1 MKRTLKVM
9 LTGVIIL
16 GILLPVTGC
25 GSKDD
30 NASTQTQ
37 TATVQKGD
45 LSVEITSVGNLSLSQ
60 TEDLAFD
67 MAGTVEE
74 VMVETGDTVTAGQEL
89 VRLDSSEW
97 EDQIKTYEDRLV
109 TAQRAQTTAERL
121 VGTKEL
127 AVRSAELDVQTAEY
141 NLEQLTD
148 VKKAKDE
155 VDKAT
160 TDLDIAK
167 SMLNSGLNSTE
178 WLEAINNAKEALAL
192 AQVKYNAVLAGTSVS
207 LTTSAT
213 IQIEKY
219 KLAVEQQQRALE
231 DANIALENARVDAE
245 SAVDDVTDAQDN
257 LDEAEALS
265 PIITAPFDGFI
276 TRVNVE
282 GGDEVLKGTV
292 AVQIADPDKFEADIV
307 VSEMDISQVKLGG
320 SAYVEVDSFDG
331 LTLPAEVTFISPT
344 ATISSGVVN
353 YTVQVEVQSLEAI
366 AEERQQARE
375 QMASTISSGE
385 MPDMLKQAV
394 ASGRMTQEQA
404 DAMVQRMQSGE
415 MPAPGGRFG
424 QGTASSGGSTGQLP
438 MMAASDN
445 VQLKEGMTVTVNIV
459 VSSVTDALLIPYAAV
474 TTTGRQS
481 TVQVV
486 KDDGTTEQRTVTTGI
501 TDYTNID
508 ITEGLSEGEK
518 VIVPQGTT
526 VTTSSQNQQFRG
538 GMMIPGMGGGR

>member
-67 MAGTVEE
+67 
-74 VMVETGDTVTAGQEL
+74 MVETGDTVTAGQEL

-192 AQVKYNAVLAGTSVS
+192 AQAKYNAVLAGTSVS

-375 QMASTISSGE
+375 QMASTISS
-385 MPDMLKQAV
+385 
-394 ASGRMTQEQA
+394 EQA

-501 TDYTNID
+501 TDYTNIE